1 MQLAKTLLIA
11 ALTACTF
18 ACGYNSKNYSQTS
31 TAGTTPMISQV
42 NPDSTTAGGTAFT
55 LTVNGSN
62 FGTKAT
68 INWNG
73 AVQATTYMSGTELT
87 ATIPAALIAN
97 AGTVQI
103 TVTNPAV
110 SGTGQYGSGGTL
122 AATSMPV
129 SFSID

>member
-1 MQLAKTLLIA
+1 MQLAKTLLLV
-11 ALTACTF
+11 ALTATTF
-18 ACGYNSKNYSQTS
+18 ACGYGSKNYTQA
-31 TAGTTPMISQV
+31 TAGTTPAISQLA
-42 NPDSTTAGGTAFT
+42 PDSTTAGGTAFT

-73 AVQATTYMSGTELT
+73 AGQATTYMSGTELT

-129 SFSID
+129 SFTID